1 MYRIEIRKEEIMK
14 DSYLTTLYVVDTECD
29 IYGYFCP
36 PEPECGPS
44 VTIDD
49 IRVRCEMPAEGVS
62 IYELVAACP
71 KLFEDVV
78 ETVGERLAE
87 NGWET

>member
-1 MYRIEIRKEEIMK
+1 
-14 DSYLTTLYVVDTECD
+14 
-29 IYGYFCP
+29 
-36 PEPECGPS
+36 
-44 VTIDD
+44 
-49 IRVRCEMPAEGVS
+49 MPAEGVS

-71 KLFEDVV
+71 KLFESVV